1 MNSRMSRL
9 FGIFADIIS
18 VLIFFLLLP
27 AEVLAPVSAQSQEKI
42 KPDLQYE
49 VSVVLKLVQ
58 VFVTNSKGI
67 PITDLTAS
75 DFEVWDNGYLIKITD
90 FEKPQPVAKPSKPG
104 LQESARKAAVPTP
117 TPVPKL
123 ARKFYLVFDF
133 FRNDAPGIKRAR
145 NAALSFVDKLQPTDE
160 IALLLFSANRGMILR
175 EPLTTDHNRIIKAI
189 ETVKDV
195 PYFASLI
202 ARSTG
207 DASLPL
213 PGEDDRLA
221 TEDSEDETELGGQ
234 AGRDT
239 RIVWG
244 AADLERIVF
253 NFIGSLTDL
262 AKALRSVPGFKNV
275 VLYSAGLSYALVYG
289 KSTQS
294 FSRSINMGDYGNDPE
309 TNIAFAQGLMK
320 GKTGSLFLEPFQAMI
335 KEFASA
341 NCPLYAVNT
350 EGNRSMINTR
360 RLRGMDSLKN
370 FSEQTGGQYFS
381 DADYREVIADSVD
394 NITRSFYTLGY
405 PVKETW
411 DGRFHEL
418 EVKVKRP
425 GLQVHAQRGYFS
437 PKPFRELSDFEKRLQ
452 LFDLVLSEDE
462 VSGSSGIVPTTALQ
476 VGGGAL
482 ENCLF
487 LCGIPVGPIRSIA
500 GSKFEILQVVLDA
513 QHTIVAGR
521 RADVN
526 MSTMPS
532 KDGCFYESFTLK
544 PGSYLCR
551 TVVRNLETGEAAVG
565 SAPVTISEL
574 YASELNLFYPLLL
587 LPDKPGYYVR
597 ISEERKASRSIH
609 DLFPFLAEKSQPV
622 LDTLDAKEQAI
633 QAMLRFSAP
642 QLSSADILIS
652 AWVMNRKTGE
662 SIRLD
667 HKMISAKK
675 DYQDMIVLLELSMPV
690 LVPDTY
696 EIWVSLK
703 DTQTGKE
710 ARSSRILK
718 II

>member
-1 MNSRMSRL
+1 MNSRISRL
-9 FGIFADIIS
+9 FEVLAGIIF
-18 VLIFFLLLP
+18 VLSLFMLFP
-27 AEVLAPVSAQSQEKI
+27 AEVFASVSAPSQEKK
-42 KPDLQYE
+42 KPDFQYE

-58 VFVTNSKGI
+58 VFVTDSKGK
-67 PITDLTAS
+67 PVTDLAAS
-75 DFEVWDNGYLIKITD
+75 DFELWDNGQLMKITG
-90 FEKPQPVAKPSKPG
+90 FEKPQPVAKPEKSGVEEPA
-104 LQESARKAAVPTP
+104 QRVAHPTP
-117 TPVPKL
+117 APVPKL
-123 ARKFYLVFDF
+123 ARKFYLVIDF
-133 FRNDAPGIKRAR
+133 FRNDGPGIKRAR

-160 IALLLFSANRGMILR
+160 VAVLLFSPNRGMILR
-175 EPLTTDHNRIIKAI
+175 EALTNDHKKIKAAI
-189 ETVKDV
+189 EGARDA
-195 PYFASLI
+195 PYFSSLL
-202 ARSTG
+202 ARST
-207 DASLPL
+207 DASNLPL
-213 PGEDDRLA
+213 PGEDEKLNA
-221 TEDSEDETELGGQ
+221 EDGEEEMENSNTM
-234 AGRDT
+234 
-239 RIVWG
+239 

-253 NFIGSLTDL
+253 NFIGSMTDL
-262 AKALRSVPGFKNV
+262 AKALGPVSGFKNV

-289 KSTQS
+289 KATQS
-294 FSRSINMGDYGNDPE
+294 FGRSINMGKYGADDPE
-309 TNIAFAQGLMK
+309 TSVSFAQGLMK
-320 GKTGSLFLEPFQAMI
+320 GKTGSLFVEPFQAMI

-350 EGNRSMINTR
+350 EGNRSLINSR

-452 LFDLVLSEDE
+452 LFDLALSEDE
-462 VSGSSGIVPTTALQ
+462 LSGSSGIVPTAALQ
-476 VGGGAL
+476 VGGGSW
-482 ENCLF
+482 ENCLS
-487 LCGIPVGPIRSIA
+487 LCGIPVGPIRDIA
-500 GSKFEILQVVLDA
+500 GSKVEILQVVLDG

-565 SAPVTISEL
+565 SAPLTITEPR
-574 YASELNLFYPLLL
+574 ASSLNLSCPLLV
-587 LPDKPGYYVR
+587 LPDKSGYYVR
-597 ISEERKASRSIH
+597 ISEEKKGSRSIH
-609 DLFPFLAEKSQPV
+609 ELFPLLTEKSQPI
-622 LDTLDAKEQAI
+622 LDTLEAKERTIQAI
-633 QAMLRFSAP
+633 LRFSAP

-652 AWVMNRKTGE
+652 VWVMNRKTGE

-667 HKMISAKK
+667 HKTISVKR
-675 DYQDMIVLLELSMPV
+675 DSQDLIVLLELSMPT
-690 LVPDTY
+690 LDPDTY
-696 EIWVSLK
+696 ELWVSLK
-703 DTQTGKE
+703 DTQTGVE